1 MILRNLVA
9 LACLTLAATPLHA
22 RCEAVFE
29 TLTETSGAVDLDPF
43 DPSPYE
49 RTLRVTLRNTGSD
62 PCRIGLSAT
71 DRTLGNRLLTNTQVP
86 YELIWNNVPIPNFDT
101 PAPGRELLLGSGQV
115 SEVFISVQVRRP
127 VQAQPLPTEAVFT
140 LRLHDLDNGNQVIT
154 QQDARLAANIVAVAQ
169 INIAGSSSSFGSTYG
184 IDTVDFGNLEA
195 GKQQSVYVQLRGN
208 TSMRMSV
215 HSANS
220 GVLRHQAIR
229 GAPGIA
235 YSVQLLGQ
243 TFVPTDP
250 RTFGGLL
257 STGLY
262 GSNMPMTLTIIE
274 VGDVPAGQYS
284 DVLTLSIEPE

>member
-1 MILRNLVA
+1 MILRNLAA
-9 LACLTLAATPLHA
+9 LACLTLAGTPLHA

-49 RTLRVTLRNTGSD
+49 RTLRITLRNTGAD

-71 DRTLGNRLLTNTQVP
+71 DRTLGTRLLTNTQVP

-101 PAPGRELLLGSGQV
+101 PAPGRELVLGSDQV
-115 SEVFISVQVRRP
+115 SEVYISVQVRRP
-127 VQAQPLPTEAVFT
+127 FQAQPAPTEAVIT
-140 LRLHDLDNGNQVIT
+140 LRLHDLDNGNQVIA
-154 QQDARLAANIVAVAQ
+154 QQDARLAANIVAIAQ

-184 IDTVDFGNLEA
+184 IDRIDFGNLEA
-195 GKQQSVYVQLRGN
+195 GKQQSAYVQLRGN
-208 TSMRMSV
+208 TRMRMTV
-215 HSANS
+215 QSANA
-220 GVLRHQAIR
+220 GFLRHEVIR
-229 GAPGIA
+229 SAPGIR
-235 YSVQLLGQ
+235 YSVRLLEQ
-243 TFVPTDP
+243 TFVPSTE

-257 STGLY
+257 STGVY
-262 GSNMPMTLTIIE
+262 GTNMPMTLTIVE